1 MKLHLPT
8 TLKAALIAAVL
19 SAGSY
24 PALGVTSTTTNYTYT
39 PAGGEEQT
47 ITFNGDIWTWNNYRN
62 NGVDG
67 QNLSNANCRY
77 TKYGTSPTE
86 TKSGNAVITGP
97 NANRFY
103 GYFFDDNESNY
114 VGNTLRFSGATS
126 DIRLNT
132 DWTDYVW
139 IGGIITEASDNNI
152 TYTFGRNATTNFKLK
167 GTGDVNL
174 LLNSSFTL
182 QTQTGPNNQGHTY
195 SVSVEKSG
203 TWTVAGGKTFT
214 ITTNKTTLAANQAV
228 NINGGGTVAI
238 GSALEIQRGSSINV
252 AAGSTLTVSGAT
264 TNAGT
269 ITNNGNLTF
278 NGALTLEHTIVNNG
292 GATLAINGAVRLS
305 AELVMQQKDSIT
317 GYSEG
322 TNGFARGQFVFV
334 SGSGTTTLGANATV
348 VDSTGAERAINQLD
362 DGSLATASDFIS
374 CVYFV
379 NSGNKTY
386 AAASDLPAGLYI
398 AEGASAEVSG
408 ILSTNVNH
416 VYGSGV
422 LTVHLATNGT
432 TAMQL
437 GLENFNGKLRVEG
450 SSTARGL
457 LYTGNVVGENVTV
470 ELGTRGQICLTNG
483 DTFANDIVIGS
494 DVDTSVGDALKSR
507 IYTNSNQSGT
517 VTGNINLNGKALY
530 KEGGGTLHIKGD
542 KAVNSLLG
550 GSDGSTLVVESGGN
564 GFGGKVQI
572 GENGYTASNVDNYT
586 TNLEVNRSTL
596 VLSVS
601 ETATKTFEGTLTL
614 TGGAV
619 VEQANGGSKFTGA
632 ISLSNNIT
640 FKVNGGYD
648 GIELAGAISGGAGV
662 NAYLVGGNLVSS
674 QHQYQAIKVS
684 GSENVFSGTYF
695 VGVDSAGNASATKVH
710 LIAGAEGSLANASVN
725 LSGGGKAVLSLAS
738 ASATV
743 AGLNGIAGSSIVTS
757 ATDGATLTVNGGGS
771 YAGSFNN
778 VNLTKQG
785 AEATLTLTA
794 DTLTNEVSVKGG
806 TLSLT
811 AGALT
816 WGEGASVTVHSSNEA
831 KLVMGANQGITVTA
845 HAPAVSTFAAGDANA
860 ATVTGSSI
868 SNADI
873 TLTSAD
879 DHISQTVSDSGI
891 INNSGAKQTVQV
903 GAGVAEVFANTGDID
918 LLTGDAGTL
927 TATKVHIGSGRT
939 VGVYQGT
946 TDALGDMAS
955 LELGDLVTDGTAT
968 LNAKVTSLDALTLG
982 GVLTMGSGSSL
993 ALNGATIQLSD
1004 AFATSLA
1011 TSLEGGAESVT
1022 LIEGIPGLSYE
1033 GAILDT
1039 GNLSGDYAYSLGTA
1053 TGDGGTASLVITAK
1067 HVPEPATTTLSLLA
1081 LAALAARRRRK

>member
-24 PALGVTSTTTNYTYT
+24 PAWGVTSTTTEYTYA
-39 PAGGEEQT
+39 PVGGEEQT
-47 ITFNGDIWTWNNYRN
+47 ITFNGNIWKWNNN
-62 NGVDG
+62 TNEGA
-67 QNLSNANCRY
+67 LSAFGNTYTNYSTNETVTGRDVNSNSFTNASFLYN
-77 TKYGTSPTE
+77 
-86 TKSGNAVITGP
+86 
-97 NANRFY
+97 
-103 GYFFDDNESNY
+103 FFNESENDR
-114 VGNTLRFSGATS
+114 VGNTLKFSGATS
-126 DIRLNT
+126 NIRLHT
-132 DWTDYVW
+132 DWTSHVW
-139 IGGIITEASDNNI
+139 IGGLITEASGSNI
-152 TYTFGRNATTNFKLK
+152 TYTLGRSGGSSFKLK

-174 LLNSSFTL
+174 LLDSSFTL
-182 QTQTGPNNQGHTY
+182 LTSTSGNAST
-195 SVSVEKSG
+195 VSVEKGG
-203 TWTVAGGKTFT
+203 TWTVASGKTFT
-214 ITTNKTTLAANQAV
+214 ITAGQTTLATDQV
-228 NINGGGTVAI
+228 INIKGGGTVNI
-238 GSALEIQRGSSINV
+238 GSALGIRSGSSINV
-252 AAGSTLTVSGAT
+252 AEGSTLTVSGAT
-264 TNAGT
+264 TNEGT

-278 NGALTLEHTIVNNG
+278 NGALTLEHAIVNND
-292 GATLAINGAVRLS
+292 GASLAINGQVRLS
-305 AELVMQQKDSIT
+305 DRLVIQQKDPIT
-317 GYSEG
+317 TRYSEG
-322 TNGFARGQFVFV
+322 KNGFAQGQFVIA
-334 SGSGTTTLGANATV
+334 SGSGSTTLGANATV
-348 VDSTGAERAINQLD
+348 VDSTGVGKGITTLA
-362 DGSLATASDFIS
+362 DGSLATASDFTS
-374 CVYFV
+374 HVYFV
-379 NSGNKTY
+379 NEGSKTY
-386 AAASDLPAGLYI
+386 AAASNLTASLYI
-398 AEGASAEVSG
+398 EKGASAEVTG
-408 ILSTNVNH
+408 VLGANVNH
-416 VYGSGV
+416 VYGSGT
-422 LTVHLATNGT
+422 LKVHLNDEARNF
-432 TAMQL
+432 
-437 GLENFNGKLRVEG
+437 GLEKFSGTLHVEG

-457 LYTGNVVGENVTV
+457 LRTGDVVGENVTV
-470 ELGTRGQICLTNG
+470 ELGTRGQILMTNG
-483 DTFANDIVIGS
+483 DTFANDIVIDS
-494 DVDTSVGDALKSR
+494 KVDTSVDHALKSR

-530 KEGGGTLHIKGD
+530 KEGGGTLYIKGD

-550 GSDGSTLVVESGGN
+550 GSNGSTLIVESGGD

-572 GENGYTASNVDNYT
+572 GENGYTSSSVNDYT
-586 TNLEVNRSTL
+586 TNLEVNKSTL
-596 VLSVS
+596 TLSVS
-601 ETATKTFEGTLTL
+601 ETATKTFAGTLTL
-614 TGGAV
+614 KDRAV
-619 VEQANGGSKFTGA
+619 VELANGGSKFTGT
-632 ISLSNNIT
+632 ISLNNNIT

-648 GIELAGAISGGAGV
+648 GIELAGAVSGGDGV
-662 NAYLVGGNLVSS
+662 NAYLTSGNLNGSS
-674 QHQYQAIKVS
+674 QHQYQRIKVS
-684 GSENVFSGTYF
+684 GSNNTFSGTYF
-695 VGVDSAGNASATKVH
+695 VGVDSNGSASATKVH

-725 LSGGGKAVLSLAS
+725 LSGGGKAVLSLAE
-738 ASATV
+738 ASTTV

-757 ATDGATLTVNGGGS
+757 ATDGATLTVDGGGS
-771 YAGSFNN
+771 YAGSFDN
-778 VNLTKQG
+778 VNLTKKG

-811 AGALT
+811 AGTLT
-816 WGEGASVTVHSSNEA
+816 WGEGASVTVHSGNGA
-831 KLVMGANQGITVTA
+831 KLEMGANRGIKVTA

-946 TDALGDMAS
+946 TDTLGDMAS

-993 ALNGATIQLSD
+993 ALSGATIRLSD

-1033 GAILDT
+1033 GAILNT
-1039 GNLSGDYAYSLGTA
+1039 GNLSGDYAYSLVTV
-1053 TGDGGTASLVITAK
+1053 TGDGGTESLVITAK
-1067 HVPEPATTTLSLLA
+1067 LVPEPATATLSLLA